1 MLYILQRKP
10 EFIRKADSKRFLN
23 ASIYDSLKLTAIS
36 NRNGI
41 IDTIE
46 AMGTRYG
53 VVRRQLSEG
62 TWTDW
67 LKIPYITYIEET
79 EEPPPTEPIE
89 TEVPL
94 Q

>member
-1 MLYILQRKP
+1 MKKKVKDWFGFFAP
-10 EFIRKADSKRFLN
+10 RFLC
-23 ASIYDSLKLTAIS
+23 LTLLLGLI
-36 NRNGI
+36 
-41 IDTIE
+41 
-46 AMGTRYG
+46 
-53 VVRRQLSEG
+53 VRIALIVHPLTTVDWG
-62 TWTDW
+62 WTDW

>member
-1 MLYILQRKP
+1 
-10 EFIRKADSKRFLN
+10 
-23 ASIYDSLKLTAIS
+23 
-36 NRNGI
+36 
-41 IDTIE
+41 
-46 AMGTRYG
+46 MGTRYG

-79 EEPPPTEPIE
+79 EEPPPTEPTE